1 MNWDKYN
8 KSSRKEE
15 EYIAGDTR
23 YYGKWIKNKF
33 VAIKKR
39 FAFRP
44 FKDMDE
50 PTVVG
55 SKGDKLLTG
64 RKLPRK

>member
-8 KSSRKEE
+8 KSNSKEE

-23 YYGKWIKNKF
+23 YFGKRIGDKF
-33 VAIKKR
+33 VAIRKR

-55 SKGDKLLTG
+55 SKDDKLITG